1 MSAFKEL
8 LKEAKIAQNL
18 LRAQDNKKASL
29 LYMSLMTLSN
39 MHTVVAQTY
48 KEQGD
53 DGKHQ
58 YHMSMAQR
66 FLAEANKHA
75 VVKNS

>member
-8 LKEAKIAQNL
+8 LKEAKVAQNL
-18 LRAQDNKKASL
+18 LRAQDNKKASI

-39 MHTVVAQTY
+39 MHSVVAQAY
-48 KEQGD
+48 KDDGD

-58 YHMSMAQR
+58 YHLSMAQR
-66 FLAEANKHA
+66 FLAEANKHM